1 MVFGRVAN
9 DTWGVGRKDVTDG
22 TVTTLAD
29 MTLVSLR
36 ANKLEIDGTNDRI
49 FVNTDFTI
57 DAAQDIVLDAAG
69 GNVKPAS
76 DDQAALGVAGTA
88 FSDLFLADGGVI
100 NFNNGDVTATHSSN
114 LLAIAGGNTRVDR
127 LEVDGATNYLD
138 VGIADSDDLVIVA
151 ADDLQI
157 QAAEIFVSG
166 VLQPDA
172 GGTRDLGTST
182 SNFKNAFVNT
192 LTGSAVEAVILD
204 RNGTQKIKK
213 LGTSGDLEIVNAASN
228 GKILFRD
235 AFFGSSTYADGG
247 DQGIPL
253 AISTAEIDAFETA
266 FGSEK
271 SIIGAI
277 TDAKGG
283 GASGKL
289 TLAVSASIAPGTDLQ
304 IEGLSTKRGAV
315 AVAEQKERIDVF
327 VNGQLLLSGS
337 SGSEDYFLS
346 TTKDSELAFNFAV
359 VADDVVTVIIR

>member
-1 MVFGRVAN
+1 
-9 DTWGVGRKDVTDG
+9 
-22 TVTTLAD
+22 
-29 MTLVSLR
+29 
-36 ANKLEIDGTNDRI
+36 
-49 FVNTDFTI
+49 
-57 DAAQDIVLDAAG
+57 
-69 GNVKPAS
+69 
-76 DDQAALGVAGTA
+76 
-88 FSDLFLADGGVI
+88 
-100 NFNNGDVTATHSSN
+100 
-114 LLAIAGGNTRVDR
+114 LAIAGGNTRVDR

-359 VADDVVTVIIR
+359 VADDVVTVIVR